1 MNKNKNKVVLVIE
14 AGHRKNTPGK
24 CSPDRV
30 FKEWEWNEDCK
41 NIIIR
46 TLAAHGWRVFDAT
59 PKGDD
64 DSLASRVQTV
74 NRICSEHGRDNVIYI
89 SVHCNASGSGE
100 SWMKARRWSVWTS
113 RGNTKS
119 DDLAECL
126 YEAAYA
132 KWGINAVR
140 SDLSDGDHDYESDF
154 YVLKKS
160 ACTACLIENFF
171 YDNKD
176 DLEYLLSPQSIYD
189 CAEVAVSGLEKY
201 IETL

>member
-1 MNKNKNKVVLVIE
+1 MRKFNNNIALVIE

-24 CSPDRV
+24 RSPNGV

-41 NIIIR
+41 NIIIE
-46 TLAAHGWRVFDAT
+46 TLVAHGWRVFDAT

-64 DSLASRVQTV
+64 DSLAARVQAV
-74 NRICSEHGRDNVIYI
+74 NRVCSDFGRDNVIYI
-89 SVHCNASGSGE
+89 SVHCNAAGSGE
-100 SWMKARRWSVWTS
+100 WMSARRWSVWTS
-113 RGNTKS
+113 RGVTKS
-119 DDLAECL
+119 DALADRL
-126 YEAAYA
+126 HEAALA
-132 KWGINAVR
+132 KWGGSAVR

-154 YVLKKS
+154 YVLKHS
-160 ACTACLIENFF
+160 LCPACLVENFF

-189 CAEVAVSGLEKY
+189 CSEVIVNGLENY